1 VNLNSN
7 ANPLTPSDENQ
18 GNLTLPQIL
27 RSGDTQLVGAIRYLE
42 SH

>member
-7 ANPLTPSDENQ
+7 VSPLTPSDENQ
-18 GNLTLPQIL
+18 GNLNLQQIL
-27 RSGDTQLVGAIRYLE
+27 SSKDTQLVGAIRYLE